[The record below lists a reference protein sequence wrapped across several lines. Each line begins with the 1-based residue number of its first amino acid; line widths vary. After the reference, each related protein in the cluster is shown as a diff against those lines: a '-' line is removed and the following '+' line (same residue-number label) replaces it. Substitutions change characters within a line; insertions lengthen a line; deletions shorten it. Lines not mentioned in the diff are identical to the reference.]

1 MTIPLDDRLAFRERM
16 AVEDV
21 LSALAALQTTTH
33 R

>member
-1 MTIPLDDRLAFRERM
+1 MTIPDRLAFRERM